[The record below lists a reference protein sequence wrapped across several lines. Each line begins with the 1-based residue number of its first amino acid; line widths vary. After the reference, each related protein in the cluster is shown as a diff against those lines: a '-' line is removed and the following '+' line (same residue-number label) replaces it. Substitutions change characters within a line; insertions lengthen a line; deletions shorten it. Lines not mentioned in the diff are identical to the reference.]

1 MSNAPNQIWL
11 DKSRNHQ
18 LYIFKMLVAQS
29 RTGDRSLSSTLSF
42 THIFIRQILHQ
53 LITFILI
60 LLSSISITQFRQ
72 YNTNPIFIQHKEI
85 LKSIYLL
92 KLACILAASYLLRYK
107 CPVSFAKWIVALTAL
122 GNATKIMVWPER
134 IGHPPC

>member
-1 MSNAPNQIWL
+1 MSKIAFNIIYFLN
-11 DKSRNHQ
+11 NN
-18 LYIFKMLVAQS
+18 
-29 RTGDRSLSSTLSF
+29 
-42 THIFIRQILHQ
+42 
-53 LITFILI
+53 ILI
-60 LLSSISITQFRQ
+60 EVYKVKA
-72 YNTNPIFIQHKEI
+72 YNINKEI

-92 KLACILAASYLLRYK
+92 KLACILAASYLLRCK